1 MVQTQSLIPLFETKE
16 LHSTDVV
23 AADVASAFSGEIKA
37 FKDLANAGT
46 CEAKYLPHLA
56 YAFKVDF
63 WDESLREADK
73 RDLIKS
79 SLKLHQLKGTR
90 WAILEVLKAIGLSV
104 ENYVAEI
111 VEYKDRNN
119 YNYNVLRD
127 GSNSYDGVVKHNHGL
142 SMYDFVLEHWAE
154 YAVIIK
160 VPISESQ
167 VTKAKALIDVYAP
180 VRCVLKGFA
189 SVRKQ
194 RDGAIFYDSAYTHG
208 LV

>member
-1 MVQTQSLIPLFETKE
+1 VPIQSLIPSSEASSFQ
-16 LHSTDVV
+16 SVDNVV
-23 AADVASAFSGEIKA
+23 SQRINKLSKGIQAIKA
-37 FKDLANAGT
+37 LFNPDT

-63 WDESLREADK
+63 WDESIREVDK
-73 RDLIKS
+73 RHLIKS

-90 WAILEVLKAIGLSV
+90 WAILEVLKAVGLSV
-104 ENYVAEI
+104 ENNAAEI

-127 GSNSYDGVVKHNHGL
+127 GSNSYDGIVKHNHGL

-167 VTKAKALIDVYAP
+167 VLKAKALIDVYAP
-180 VRCVLKGFA
+180 VRCVLKGLA